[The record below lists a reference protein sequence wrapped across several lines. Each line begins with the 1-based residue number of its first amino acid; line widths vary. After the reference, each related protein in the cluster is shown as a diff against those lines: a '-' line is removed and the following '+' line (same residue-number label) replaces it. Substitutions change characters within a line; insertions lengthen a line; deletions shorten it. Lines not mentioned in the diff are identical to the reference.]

1 MTAPNR
7 NAAIFY
13 AQDGFDPKAKG
24 INGRRVAGDSF
35 LRGFLRH
42 ADVDEVVLM
51 SKEVAEIE
59 PVKVL
64 AQELRPG
71 LATRHVP
78 MRAPNA
84 LAPVGTFFYPSPN
97 YTTDAWRRAPYG
109 TGSWSICGITHTT
122 STTAVMR
129 GFFDLRFA
137 PVMDWD
143 AVICTSRA
151 VQSAVQ
157 VQFDLTDQHVRA
169 HFGANPP
176 PRPMLPVIPLGVHCE
191 DFRPEAAAGIS
202 LRERLGATPQDVVFT
217 TIARLTPHEKFDPF
231 PIYTAL
237 QRVQRQL
244 TGGQRLHLV
253 FCGVFSDAYSR
264 RVFETGA
271 AKLMPDVNF
280 MILDGSKAEERK
292 AALSGADVFLF
303 LIDNIQETFGLAPI
317 EAMAAGLP
325 LLVSDWDGMK
335 DTVSPDVGLR
345 VTTRTLTP
353 RHTSEEAL
361 RHHGGVDNYTQY
373 CASVSAVTE
382 IDMEELQAK
391 IMTLVQNP
399 ELRRSLGAAG
409 KKRADALYD
418 WSRIIPQ
425 MQDLW
430 AEQDR
435 RRRVN
440 AARFRRYAAESLPL
454 APAPTKLFASYPT
467 EQTAHDGK
475 RFVAVARDGL
485 PNLNDTLVARDYLG
499 TKRIF
504 AAPRDIGAV
513 YQAVQSA
520 EGAGLDVPA
529 LLALT
534 GLQRNNVDRIVMWLL
549 KYGFLR
555 RV

>member
-253 FCGVFSDAYSR
+253 FCGVFSDAYGR

-440 AARFRRYAAESLPL
+440 AGRFRRYAAESLPL

-529 LLALT
+529 LLTVT

>member
-1 MTAPNR
+1 VAPAELKRLSTPGVLYFPGPNLGLLAWQR
-7 NAAIFY
+7 
-13 AQDGFDPKAKG
+13 
-24 INGRRVAGDSF
+24 S
-35 LRGFLRH
+35 
-42 ADVDEVVLM
+42 VVGHGCYSL
-51 SKEVAEIE
+51 
-59 PVKVL
+59 
-64 AQELRPG
+64 
-71 LATRHVP
+71 
-78 MRAPNA
+78 
-84 LAPVGTFFYPSPN
+84 
-97 YTTDAWRRAPYG
+97 
-109 TGSWSICGITHTT
+109 CGVTHTT
-122 STTAVMR
+122 CSAAVMQ
-129 GFFDLRFA
+129 GLAQLLTA
-137 PVMDWD
+137 PVQPWD

-151 VQSAVQ
+151 VQSAVK

-253 FCGVFSDAYSR
+253 FCGVFSDAYGR